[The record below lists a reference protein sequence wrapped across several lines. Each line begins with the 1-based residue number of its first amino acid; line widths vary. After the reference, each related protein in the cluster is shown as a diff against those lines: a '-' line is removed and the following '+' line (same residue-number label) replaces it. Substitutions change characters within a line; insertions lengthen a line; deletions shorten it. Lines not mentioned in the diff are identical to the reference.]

1 MTHYYICTRARRLR
15 YGVSSRLK
23 LCLGILFLCLLP
35 LAANA
40 QLGEPRS
47 SFKYGFGGGVTL
59 NSIGFTPTIKQ
70 KMHVGPTLG
79 IVARIDSELYFK
91 TLCALQ
97 AELNFTQLGWTEDIL
112 DSQTQPLPDK
122 YSRHLY
128 YLQMPFL
135 AHLAWGRE
143 TKGLAGFLNLGPQI
157 GFLIAEGSSRSDTW
171 TLNAEGNPDRP
182 NNRYAQYSMDV
193 ENRFDYGIMAGLGLE
208 WHNRLG
214 HFAFEGRYYY
224 GLSDLF
230 GNSKK
235 DVFAR
240 SNNSTITI
248 RLSYLMG
255 K

>member
-1 MTHYYICTRARRLR
+1 MTHIYYICTRARGHAAAQWLR
-15 YGVSSRLK
+15 RWLYALAV
-23 LCLGILFLCLLP
+23 CLLP
-35 LAANA
+35 LAASA

-47 SFKYGFGGGVTL
+47 SFKYGVGGGVVL
-59 NSIGFTPTIKQ
+59 NNIGFSPSIKQ
-70 KMHVGPTLG
+70 KMHVGPSLG
-79 IVARIDSELYFK
+79 VVVRIDSEMYFK

-97 AELNFTQLGWTEDIL
+97 AELNLTQLGWTEDIL
-112 DSQTQPLPDK
+112 NSQTQPLPDK

-135 AHLAWGRE
+135 AHLAWGKE
-143 TKGLAGFLNLGPQI
+143 SNGLAGFLNLGPQI
-157 GFLIAEGSSRSDTW
+157 GFLLGEGSSKSSTW

-182 NNRYAQYSMDV
+182 NNRYAQYDMEA
-193 ENRFDYGIMAGLGLE
+193 ENRFDYGIMGGVGLE

-214 HFAFEGRYYY
+214 HFSLEGRYYY
-224 GLSDLF
+224 GLADIF

-240 SNNSTITI
+240 SNNGTISI